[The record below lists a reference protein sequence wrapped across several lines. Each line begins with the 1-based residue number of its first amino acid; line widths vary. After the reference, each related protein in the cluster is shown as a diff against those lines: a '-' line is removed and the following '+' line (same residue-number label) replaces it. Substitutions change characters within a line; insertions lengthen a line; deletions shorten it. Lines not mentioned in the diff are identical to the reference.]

1 MSRHFQKYNQ
11 LIDEDDDPLV
21 SSIHSVLALSV
32 LMHYGFGEGKKK
44 KKTAEVVISQ
54 RSYAKVLGQ
63 NKMLKKQGRCHFCF

>member
-1 MSRHFQKYNQ
+1 MHYSMSRHFQKYNQ

-44 KKTAEVVISQ
+44 KKRQLKLLFHKEVMQ
-54 RSYAKVLGQ
+54 RYW
-63 NKMLKKQGRCHFCF
+63 GRTRC

>member
-1 MSRHFQKYNQ
+1 MHYSMSRHFQKYNQ

-44 KKTAEVVISQ
+44 KKDS
-54 RSYAKVLGQ
+54 
-63 NKMLKKQGRCHFCF
+63 